1 MNATND
7 ICDLLDRVKLLEDD
21 HDPEGWPAVQMKD
34 ITVMRKEIEDMQGL
48 LLWALWH
55 HQGGGSPVGQP
66 IRKFMG
72 IGQHDA
78 LLVGQVHH
86 ANDVVS
92 RVMADEA

>member
-7 ICDLLDRVKLLEDD
+7 ICDLLERVKMLEDD
-21 HDPEGWPAVQMKD
+21 HEPEGYPAVQMKD
-34 ITVMRKEIEDMQGL
+34 ITVMRKEIEDMRGL

-55 HQGGGSPVGQP
+55 HQGGSSPVGQP

-72 IGQHDA
+72 IGPHDA

-86 ANDVVS
+86 AKDVVS
-92 RVMADEA
+92 CVMADGA